1 VTYPRVLDA
10 FRRQR
15 LEAIFVRQRADES
28 RIVAAARVLD
38 SQLARD
44 PLDVG
49 ESRYD
54 TVRIGFEL
62 PLGIQ
67 FEVLQDVRTVI
78 DYDVWWIDRNLK

>member
-1 VTYPRVLDA
+1 VTYRVFWA
-10 FRRQR
+10 PFAEQR
-15 LEAIFVRQRADES
+15 LEAILQRESDPS
-28 RIVAAARVLD
+28 RIAAAARILD
-38 SQLARD
+38 AQLARD

-67 FEVLQDVRTVI
+67 YEILHDVRSVI
-78 DYDVWWIDRNLK
+78 VYDVWRIDKRRRA